1 MHPQIYS
8 KINLTKVN
16 HAMDTFQYLVDK
28 FVDLHFHFCMCVL
41 KSYNLGTAG
50 GLSTTNP
57 AVEGAIHQT
66 PSDKLTTKNMLVLS
80 GGEGYIDF
88 RVGRLSFRK

>member
-1 MHPQIYS
+1 
-8 KINLTKVN
+8 
-16 HAMDTFQYLVDK
+16 MDTVDYAMRHMLLNISTGLLIFK
-28 FVDLHFHFCMCVL
+28 FFCV
-41 KSYNLGTAG
+41 KIFSLGTAG
-50 GLSTTNP
+50 GLSTTNT

-88 RVGRLSFRK
+88 RVGRLSFKK